1 MEETNIYEK
10 LARIQAEL
18 KVAKTQ
24 RNKFGNYNFRSAED
38 ILEAIK
44 PFEQKYSVTFTVSEL
59 LEGHGDRIAVVS
71 AATITCWKT
80 LKSIQTIGTAF
91 IDWNQKGMQDPQKTG
106 SASSYAKK
114 YALGNLLLIDD
125 TKDADGLNK
134 HEKSAPKQAP
144 KAAPVKQD
152 KPVMTEEKLAAAKS
166 ALAAGKATIERI
178 EDKYTLTEAMKK
190 QLLS

>member
-1 MEETNIYEK
+1 MEQMNIYEK

-59 LEGHGDRIAVVS
+59 LEKMEPRVAVVS
-71 AATITCWKT
+71 SATITCWKT
-80 LKSIQTIGTAF
+80 LKSVQAIGTAF

-125 TKDADGLNK
+125 TKDPDATNDHGK
-134 HEKSAPKQAP
+134 AAPKSAPAKQG
-144 KAAPVKQD
+144 
-152 KPVMTEEKLAAAKS
+152 KPVMTRDKVAAAK
-166 ALAAGKATIERI
+166 ATIAAGKATIEKI
-178 EDKYTLTEAMKK
+178 EAKYTLTEEIKK

>member
-38 ILEAIK
+38 ILEATK

-80 LKSIQTIGTAF
+80 LKSIQAIGTAF

-125 TKDADGLNK
+125 TKDPDATNDHGK
-134 HEKSAPKQAP
+134 AAT

-152 KPVMTEEKLAAAKS
+152 RPVMTEEKLAAAKS

-178 EDKYTLTEAMKK
+178 EAKYTLTEAMKK